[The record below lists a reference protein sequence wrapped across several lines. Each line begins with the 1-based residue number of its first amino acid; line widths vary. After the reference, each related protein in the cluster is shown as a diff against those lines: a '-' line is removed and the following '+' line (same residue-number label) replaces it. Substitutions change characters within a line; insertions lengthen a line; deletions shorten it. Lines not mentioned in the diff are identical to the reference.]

1 MSVNAIQHIEALARA
16 RSERARCI
24 IKNIVAMTNISPS
37 LLPEFEVSLSNKAC
51 VSLHFHPD
59 RLDGRGKSVAQGLL
73 KDGEYKSQ
81 FETHLSNG
89 MLSPVVG
96 GPRDHWENQL
106 FGNSYIGACGR
117 PKYGALDFNLSPN
130 GAASRFGSCYFICK
144 PEVSQRASFCY
155 LDSYRSPAEKG
166 TLRQFD
172 DVLAALLSEAFERD
186 YALGLHFLDGKA
198 LNPQALVHHLNESM
212 AEAVE
217 TRLQRPWIA
226 NLDHYIEAQ
235 IHGKVSLYHD
245 VDYLLVDPS
254 FRGTAIQPALE
265 AIAKQF
271 NVLLYW
277 HCGRELNC
285 EQVPSDFRGA
295 GMPSLAQRIAVN
307 GIINAHIIGE
317 AVANLI
323 HRPKEWENRG
333 NVAHVL
339 QELKL
344 LWHVVV
350 KFGYT
355 PVESK
360 G

>member
-1 MSVNAIQHIEALARA
+1 MSGKAIQHIEALARA
-16 RSERARCI
+16 RGERARSI
-24 IKNIVAMTNISPS
+24 IKNIVLMTNTPAS
-37 LLPEFEVSLSNKAC
+37 LLKDFQNTLTSKAC

-59 RLDGRGKSVAQGLL
+59 RIDARGKSVAQGLL
-73 KDGEYKSQ
+73 EDGEYKSQ

-106 FGNSYIGACGR
+106 FGNCYIGACGR

-166 TLRQFD
+166 TLKQFD

-186 YALGLHFLDGKA
+186 YALGLSSLYGDTLKPPA
-198 LNPQALVHHLNESM
+198 LIRHLNERL
-212 AEAVE
+212 AQGVEA
-217 TRLQRPWIA
+217 RLPHPWIA

-245 VDYLLVDPS
+245 VAYLLVDPS
-254 FRGTAIQPALE
+254 FKGTHIQPVLE
-265 AIAKQF
+265 GIAKQF
-271 NVLLYW
+271 NILLLW

-285 EQVPSDFRGA
+285 EQVPEDFRGE

-317 AVANLI
+317 AVASLLS
-323 HRPKEWENRG
+323 RPKEWESRG
-333 NVAHVL
+333 NINQVL

-355 PVESK
+355 P
-360 G
+360 